1 MRIAQVAPLCESCP
15 PQLYGGTERVVSIL
29 TEELVRQGHEVT
41 LFASG
46 DSVTGAKLVSP
57 CKQALRLNAECQD
70 PLAYHMMLVHRI
82 ARSAHLFDVIHF
94 HIDYLHFP
102 SFAPTWRKTLTTL
115 HGRLDLP
122 DLAPL
127 MREFSMMPLVSI
139 SNAQRAP
146 LAWANW
152 YGTVYHGLPRDLYG
166 LGRGAGG
173 YLAFIGRISPEKGPE
188 RAIEIARRAGL
199 PLIIAAKVDRVD
211 REYYKARVEPLL
223 NDPLIEYIGEVDDA
237 EKRALLADA
246 TAVLFPIDWP
256 EPFGLVLIEAM
267 ACGTPAIAFRRGAVA
282 EIIEQ
287 GRTGLVVDSIE
298 EAVAAIPVVQGLDRV
313 KIREAFEERF
323 LVDRMAR
330 DYVALYG
337 DLLRRSEADGTQH
350 RTAAEAGDG

>member
-1 MRIAQVAPLCESCP
+1 
-15 PQLYGGTERVVSIL
+15 
-29 TEELVRQGHEVT
+29 
-41 LFASG
+41 
-46 DSVTGAKLVSP
+46 
-57 CKQALRLNAECQD
+57 
-70 PLAYHMMLVHRI
+70 
-82 ARSAHLFDVIHF
+82 
-94 HIDYLHFP
+94 
-102 SFAPTWRKTLTTL
+102 
-115 HGRLDLP
+115 
-122 DLAPL
+122 
-127 MREFSMMPLVSI
+127 
-139 SNAQRAP
+139 
-146 LAWANW
+146 
-152 YGTVYHGLPRDLYG
+152 
-166 LGRGAGG
+166 
-173 YLAFIGRISPEKGPE
+173 
-188 RAIEIARRAGL
+188 
-199 PLIIAAKVDRVD
+199 
-211 REYYKARVEPLL
+211 
-223 NDPLIEYIGEVDDA
+223 LIEYIGEVDDA